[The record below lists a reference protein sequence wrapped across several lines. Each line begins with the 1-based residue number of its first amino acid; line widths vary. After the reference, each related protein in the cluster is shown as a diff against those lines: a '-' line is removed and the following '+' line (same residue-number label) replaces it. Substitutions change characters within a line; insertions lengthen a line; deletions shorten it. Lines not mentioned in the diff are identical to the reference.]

1 MQFSYSCQ
9 VSVSPCFKIPPQLR
23 ALMSLILLSCEK
35 GWGKTIQMVSLPLS
49 PKSASI
55 QPLFTYFISMLTLFI
70 FVSIQLIG
78 LHVIQRRVN
87 PQYLHY
93 NIYSDITNGYS
104 THNLHL
110 KKNGEYCNDDLVS
123 DSYCL
128 QQCFKNVSN
137 LHISSITLLTLIY
150 LRSLKTLG

>member
-1 MQFSYSCQ
+1 
-9 VSVSPCFKIPPQLR
+9 
-23 ALMSLILLSCEK
+23 
-35 GWGKTIQMVSLPLS
+35 MVSLPLS

-93 NIYSDITNGYS
+93 NIYRDITNGYS